1 MAETFSAEDKRR
13 AAAREVAQRQRVYPR
28 LVEAGK
34 MKQADA
40 ERQTA
45 IMSAIEADY
54 RKLAEEEA
62 AKGRLL

>member
-28 LVEAGK
+28 LVESGK

-40 ERQTA
+40 DRQTA